1 MSYDRAARLPSVD
14 RYPILNQ
21 AQARRTFF
29 ATFQR
34 NCGADEVCQAQLVVR
49 PRLQD
54 RDGKELS
61 RGGGGFAAGEGV
73 YQLELGSLPD
83 NQLLL
88 AVELENLGEAAYE
101 ARLDIVHSREAAL
114 RDKRDP
120 RAIIVYKEYQ
130 SVCPSFGI
138 GSHHSL
144 PSIECVPPLDQKW
157 GGKLAC
163 G

>member
-1 MSYDRAARLPSVD
+1 VSYDRAARLPSVD

-34 NCGADEVCQAQLVVR
+34 NCGPDEVCQAQLVVR

-61 RGGGGFAAGEGV
+61 RGGGFAAGEGV

-101 ARLDIVHSREAAL
+101 ARLDIVHSREAAY
-114 RDKRDP
+114 KRD
-120 RAIIVYKEYQ
+120 
-130 SVCPSFGI
+130 SVLTCY
-138 GSHHSL
+138 
-144 PSIECVPPLDQKW
+144 
-157 GGKLAC
+157 
-163 G
+163 